1 MAPYNATVIQSM
13 VRPVVRA
20 GQSVR
25 RDLLHANAEHCASL
39 VRRGAAAFGS
49 KLFVLPEFCIH
60 GFELGVSTEA
70 WIEASVQLPGP
81 EVEPL
86 QRAAADTKAYV
97 AGMVY
102 EVIPEFPG
110 RFFNTAFII
119 DPTGAIALRYRKMYS
134 VTSKTTPQDVYSEYC
149 RHFGGPEA
157 LFPVLDTP
165 LGRLGALVCYD
176 IHFPEVARCLALQ
189 GAEIL
194 LHVTSE
200 ARGPEHFEEG
210 GAAWTAVRKARAWEN
225 NCYLLM
231 ANSGPNID
239 SDLPPNVCHG
249 ESQVIDFSGRVL
261 NKAQGTEECL
271 ITAAI
276 DIEALRRRRAGS
288 RFSFLSELCPQAHAP
303 IYAAAAGWPIDAF
316 AGKPS
321 AAVTEN
327 RAMQARVYA
336 ALVAAGKVLPPGSGN
351 S

>member
-1 MAPYNATVIQSM
+1 MEPYNATVIQST

-20 GQSVR
+20 GQPVR
-25 RDLLHANAEHCASL
+25 RELLLANAKHCADL

-60 GFELGVSTEA
+60 GFELGVSTAA
-70 WIEASVQLPGP
+70 WVEASVQLPGP
-81 EVEPL
+81 EIEPL
-86 QRAAADTKAYV
+86 QRAAQDTKSYV
-97 AGMVY
+97 AGMAY

-119 DPTGAIALRYRKMYS
+119 DPAGAVALRYRKMYS
-134 VTSKTTPQDVYSEYC
+134 VTSKTTPQDVYTEYC
-149 RHFGGPEA
+149 RLFGGPEA

-231 ANSGPNID
+231 ANSGPNVD

-249 ESQVIDFSGRVL
+249 ESQIIDFTGRVL
-261 NKAQGTEECL
+261 NKAMGTEECL
-271 ITAAI
+271 ISTTL
-276 DIEALRRRRAGS
+276 DVEALRRRRAGS
-288 RFSFLSELCPQAHAP
+288 RFSFLSELSPQAHAP
-303 IYAAAAGWPIDAF
+303 IYARAGGWPTDAF
-316 AGKPS
+316 AAKPS
-321 AAVTEN
+321 ASVTEN
-327 RAMQARVYA
+327 RAMQSAVYE
-336 ALVAAGKVLPPGSGN
+336 ALVQSGQLRPPTR
-351 S
+351 

>member
-1 MAPYNATVIQSM
+1 MEPYNASVIQST
-13 VRPVVRA
+13 VKPVVRA
-20 GQSVR
+20 GHSVR
-25 RDLLHANAEHCASL
+25 RELLLENARHCADL

-60 GFELGVSTEA
+60 GFELGVSTAA

-86 QRAAADTKAYV
+86 QRAASDAKAYV
-97 AGMVY
+97 AGMAY
-102 EVIPEFPG
+102 EVVPEFPG

-119 DPTGAIALRYRKMYS
+119 DPNGDIALRYRKMYS
-134 VTSKTTPQDVYSEYC
+134 VTAKTTPQDVYSEYC
-149 RHFGGPEA
+149 RVYGGPES

-189 GAEIL
+189 GAELL

-231 ANSGPNID
+231 ANSGPNVD

-249 ESQVIDFSGRVL
+249 ESQIIDFNGRVL
-261 NKAQGTEECL
+261 NKTAGTEECI
-271 ITAAI
+271 ITASI
-276 DIEALRRRRAGS
+276 DIEALRRRRAGG
-288 RFSFLSELCPQAHAP
+288 RFAFLSELCPQAHAP
-303 IYAAAAGWPIDAF
+303 IYQGSVGWPTDAF
-316 AGKPS
+316 AAQPS
-321 AAVTEN
+321 TSVSEN
-327 RAMQARVYA
+327 RAVQAKTFE
-336 ALVAAGKVLPPGSGN
+336 ALVDAGKLVAPRR
-351 S
+351 

>member
-1 MAPYNATVIQSM
+1 MEPYNATVIQST

-20 GQSVR
+20 GGQVR
-25 RDLLHANAEHCASL
+25 RELLHENAEHCADL

-60 GFELGVSTEA
+60 GFELGVPTAA
-70 WIEASVQLPGP
+70 WIEASVLLPGP
-81 EVEPL
+81 EIEPL
-86 QRAAADTKAYV
+86 QRAARDTRSYV
-97 AGMVY
+97 AGMAY
-102 EVIPEFPG
+102 EIIPEFPG

-119 DPTGAIALRYRKMYS
+119 DPAGEVALRYRKMYS
-134 VTSKTTPQDVYSEYC
+134 VTAKTTPQDVYTDYC
-149 RHFGGPEA
+149 RLFGGPQS

-189 GAEIL
+189 GAEVL

-200 ARGPEHFEEG
+200 ARGPEHLEEG

-231 ANSGPNID
+231 ANSGPNLD

-249 ESQVIDFSGRVL
+249 ESQIIDFTGRVL
-261 NKAQGTEECL
+261 NKALGTEECL
-271 ITAAI
+271 ITASI

-288 RFSFLSELCPQAHAP
+288 RFAFLSELCPQAHAP
-303 IYAAAAGWPIDAF
+303 VYAAATGWPADAF
-316 AGKPS
+316 AARPS
-321 AAVTEN
+321 AAVGEN
-327 RAMQARVYA
+327 RAVQANVYR
-336 ALVAAGKVLPPGSGN
+336 ALVTAGKAVPPAS
-351 S
+351 